1 MGSQYYQVGANRV
14 NWFVIIQTLLSS
26 LMWVSVLSL
35 STFGIMII
43 FKTSTTTNFAQGMI
57 SSFGAFLAA
66 TLSYDS
72 GVPLVL
78 SILIGVVASF
88 LLGIFIDS
96 VIIRNAKHITPVGKQ
111 MITMGLALL
120 LIGLLPLTLQRTQP
134 SLRTLVDGNV
144 TFELGAHTYSITIH
158 SLITFG
164 IALSTIVGL
173 FIALKYTK
181 WGLAVRATANNEQ
194 VASMMGVNTKLITA
208 FSWAIAGGL
217 GALAATLYG
226 PTVGMSSVLYMT
238 PIQVQGFMAAI
249 LGGFTTFHGPIVG
262 SVILVFGG
270 NLLGLGGEQMALY
283 KELLVYVLI
292 LAVILVKPLGLF
304 GKKVIKKV

>member
-1 MGSQYYQVGANRV
+1 MGADCV
-14 NWFVIIQTLLSS
+14 NLFVIIQTLLSS

-66 TLSYDS
+66 TLAVDS
-72 GVPLVL
+72 GLPL
-78 SILIGVVASF
+78 ILAILLGMIASF
-88 LLGIFIDS
+88 LLGIFIDFI
-96 VIIRNAKHITPVGKQ
+96 IIRNAKRITPVGKQ

-120 LIGLLPLTLQRTQP
+120 LIGLLPMTLQRTQP
-134 SLRTLVDGNV
+134 SLRTIVDGN
-144 TFELGAHTYSITIH
+144 FSFDLWGSTYSITYH
-158 SLITFG
+158 SLITFA
-164 IALSTIVGL
+164 IAVTVISGL

-194 VASMMGVNTKLITA
+194 VASMMGINTKMITA

-217 GALAATLYG
+217 GALAASLYG
-226 PTVGMSSVLYMT
+226 PNVGMSSVLFMT

-292 LAVILVKPLGLF
+292 LVVILIKPLGLF